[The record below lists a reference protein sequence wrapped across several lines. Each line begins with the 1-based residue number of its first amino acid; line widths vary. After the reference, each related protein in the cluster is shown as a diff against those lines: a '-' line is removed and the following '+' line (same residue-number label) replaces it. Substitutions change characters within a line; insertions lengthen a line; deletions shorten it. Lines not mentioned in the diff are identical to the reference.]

1 MCYCGIKNLFKER
14 KMNYVI
20 EVKNLKKYYKEIK
33 AVDGISFEVYENEIF
48 GMVGP
53 NGAGKTT
60 AIECIEGLRKPDSGE
75 IKVLG
80 LNPNKDREILYQKI
94 SVQLQ
99 ETSYQ
104 DKIKVYEIC
113 ELFSSFYKNPINY
126 KELLERFELI
136 DFKNSFV
143 MKLSGGQKQKLSI
156 ILALIPNPKI
166 IFLDEITT
174 GLDPKARR
182 DMWQMIKDL
191 KIEGRTIFITTHYME
206 EAEKLCDRVAIIDKG
221 KIIALD
227 TPKKLIEKS
236 GLLDNITFEAENLNY
251 DELEKILGVS
261 KVVLED
267 NKVTIYGK
275 GEDLLKNVIDYLYLK
290 KVNFKNLKTKSPNL
304 EDIYL
309 FLTGKKYEEVI
320 NEKFS

>member
-1 MCYCGIKNLFKER
+1 
-14 KMNYVI
+14 MNYVI

-60 AIECIEGLRKPDSGE
+60 TIECIEGLRKPDSGE
-75 IKVLG
+75 VKVLE

-191 KIEGRTIFITTHYME
+191 KREGRTIFITTHYME
-206 EAEKLCDRVAIIDKG
+206 EAETLCDRVAIIDKG

-227 TPKKLIEKS
+227 TPKNLIEKS
-236 GLLDNITFEAENLNY
+236 GLMDKITFEAENLNY

-261 KVVLED
+261 KVVFED

-275 GEDLLKNVIDYLYLK
+275 GEDLLKNIVDYLYLK

>member
-1 MCYCGIKNLFKER
+1 MCYCGIKNLFKDR

-191 KIEGRTIFITTHYME
+191 KIEGITIFITTHYME

>member
-1 MCYCGIKNLFKER
+1 
-14 KMNYVI
+14 MNYVI

-191 KIEGRTIFITTHYME
+191 KTEGRTIFITTHYME

>member
-206 EAEKLCDRVAIIDKG
+206 EAETLCDRVAIIDKG

-236 GLLDNITFEAENLNY
+236 GLMDNITFEAENLNY

>member
-1 MCYCGIKNLFKER
+1 
-14 KMNYVI
+14 MNYVI

-206 EAEKLCDRVAIIDKG
+206 EAETLCDRVAIIDKG

>member
-1 MCYCGIKNLFKER
+1 
-14 KMNYVI
+14 MNYVI

-206 EAEKLCDRVAIIDKG
+206 EAETLCDRVAIIDKG

-236 GLLDNITFEAENLNY
+236 GLMDNITFEAENLNY

>member
-1 MCYCGIKNLFKER
+1 
-14 KMNYVI
+14 MNYVI

-206 EAEKLCDRVAIIDKG
+206 EAETLCDRVAIIDKG

-236 GLLDNITFEAENLNY
+236 GLMDNITFEAENLNY

-309 FLTGKKYEEVI
+309 FLTGKKYEGVI